1 MVNAQSHITVG
12 HGLPEAGLA
21 SGQQMAALPMVKY
34 KPGAI
39 VTIENTPNPG
49 RFYVIVEGKAQVS
62 RNHGSIQDRKSV
74 MLRPGDAFAAVSCL
88 SGRQEIETV
97 QAQSDLKL
105 LVIERGDFDKLVQQ
119 NIQFALKISMQFV
132 KSIQMLN
139 AAIFNISLFGR
150 VKYEMNRKDTAPRLF
165 RVGEFYQANSMY
177 NQAYYA
183 YRHCV
188 QNYPDSPFSDTAKEA
203 MDQIKSYVTQEKFD
217 YPKEEFRRVY
227 PKDAMLFAES
237 ESGKELFFILKGA
250 VKVSRIENNKEVTL
264 ALLKSGDVCG
274 KISMLVGK
282 PHTTNAVSLEECHT
296 LAVGPMGLETVMKS
310 RPWLL
315 FRLTSKLAEQVW
327 FLNKQI
333 MNRSLSDPLVRLY
346 DMLVVLIEK
355 ERVITGT
362 HRFHFGVDE
371 LVDMA
376 GYTEHSCDE
385 AVKKLLSENFV
396 SLNDKG
402 EIRVVN
408 IADIIRKNE
417 ANWKEPL
424 LRTLE

>member
-1 MVNAQSHITVG
+1 M
-12 HGLPEAGLA
+12 AG
-21 SGQQMAALPMVKY
+21 LPMVIY

-39 VTIENTPNPG
+39 VTIENTPNLG
-49 RFYVIVEGKAQVS
+49 RFYVIIEGKARVS
-62 RNHGSIQDRKSV
+62 KNHGSIQDRKSV
-74 MLRPGDAFAAVSCL
+74 ILGPGDAFAAVSCL
-88 SGRQEIETV
+88 SGRNEMETV
-97 QAQSDLKL
+97 QAQTDLKL
-105 LVIERGDFDKLVQQ
+105 LVIERGNFDKLVQQ
-119 NIQFALKISMQFV
+119 NIQFAMKISMQFIN
-132 KSIQMLN
+132 SIQLLN
-139 AAIFNISLFGR
+139 AAIFNISLFGKA
-150 VKYEMNRKDTAPRLF
+150 KYEINRKDTAPRLF
-165 RVGEFYQANSMY
+165 RVGEFYQAHSMF

-183 YRHCV
+183 YCRCV

-203 MDQIKSYVTQEKFD
+203 MAQIKSYVTQEKFD
-217 YPKEEFRRVY
+217 HPKEEFRRIY

-264 ALLKSGDVCG
+264 ALLGSGDICG

-315 FRLTSKLAEQVW
+315 YRLSSKLAEQVW

-333 MNRSLSDPLVRLY
+333 MNHSLSDPLVRLY
-346 DMLVVLIEK
+346 DMLVVMLEK
-355 ERVITGT
+355 ERVATDT
-362 HRFHFGVDE
+362 HQFHFGIDE

-376 GYTEHSCDE
+376 GYSEHSCDE

-396 SLNDKG
+396 SQNEKG
-402 EIRVVN
+402 EIRIVN
-408 IADIIRKNE
+408 IADIIRKNDVY
-417 ANWKEPL
+417 WREPS
-424 LRTLE
+424 LRPLE